1 MEFVKLVGPFG
12 VFFIMFALGLNLNI
26 KRFLRVFSK
35 PKDFILGLLCQTVL
49 LPIIGLLTIYYFPL
63 DKEFQIGIFLLLIM
77 PSAAMSN
84 YATRIADGNVPLSI
98 CLTSI
103 CALFS
108 FLTVPLYLNFFSEF
122 LYNQSFDLQLF
133 TFSLKTFLFITLPV
147 FIGIYLREKFSSFVK
162 KYTFTL
168 DRLAFITFLIIVF
181 IAIYTEK
188 DNLISYFDDV
198 GVTMSLI
205 LAMVFLSSFIITQIF
220 VDDIKSKRAI
230 RIEALLQNGAM
241 GFVVG
246 ALIFSEIVYLVPITI
261 YALLQY
267 CFLLFYLGNM
277 RLKSKSNND

>member
-12 VFFIMFALGLNLNI
+12 VFFIMFALGLNLSI
-26 KRFLRVFSK
+26 RRFLRVFNK
-35 PKDFILGLLCQTVL
+35 PKNFIVGLLCQIVV
-49 LPIIGLLTIYYFPL
+49 LPIIGLIVISYFPME
-63 DKEFQIGIFLLLIM
+63 KEFQIGIFLLLIM

-98 CLTSI
+98 SLTSI
-103 CALFS
+103 CALIS
-108 FLTVPLYLNFFSEF
+108 FITVPLYLNFFSNF
-122 LYNQSFDLQLF
+122 LYNQNFDLQLF
-133 TFSLKTFLFITLPV
+133 AFSIKTFLFITLPV
-147 FIGIYLREKFSSFVK
+147 FIGIYLREKFSNFFR

-168 DRLAFITFLIIVF
+168 DRIAFVLFLIIVF

-188 DNLISYFDDV
+188 NNLISYFDDV
-198 GVTMSLI
+198 GVIMSFVLVV
-205 LAMVFLSSFIITQIF
+205 VFLSSFIITQVFIH
-220 VDDIKSKRAI
+220 DTASKRAI

-246 ALIFSEIVYLVPITI
+246 ALIFSEIQYLVPITI

-277 RLKSKSNND
+277 KLKK

>member
-12 VFFIMFALGLNLNI
+12 VFFIMFALGLNLSI
-26 KRFLRVFSK
+26 KRFLRVFKK
-35 PKDFILGLLCQTVL
+35 PKNFIVGVLCQIVI
-49 LPIIGLLTIYYFPL
+49 LPIIGLIVISLLPM
-63 DKEFQIGIFLLLIM
+63 DKEFQIGVFLLLIM

-103 CALFS
+103 CALSS
-108 FLTVPLYLNFFSEF
+108 FITVPMYLNFFSNF
-122 LYNQSFDLQLF
+122 LYNQSFDLRLF
-133 TFSLKTFLFITLPV
+133 SFSVKTFLFITMPV
-147 FIGIYLREKFSSFVK
+147 FIGIYCREKFSSFFK
-162 KYTFTL
+162 NLIFTL
-168 DRLAFITFLIIVF
+168 DRLAFVIFLIIVF

-188 DNLISYFDDV
+188 DNLVNYFDDV
-198 GVTMSLI
+198 GVIMSLI
-205 LAMVFLSSFIITQIF
+205 LAMVFVSSLITTQIF
-220 VDDIKSKRAI
+220 IDDIPSKRAI

-246 ALIFSEIVYLVPITI
+246 ALIFSEIQYLVPITI

-277 RLKSKSNND
+277 KLKK

>member
-12 VFFIMFALGLNLNI
+12 VFFIMFALGLNLKIN
-26 KRFLRVFSK
+26 RFLRVFSK
-35 PKDFILGLLCQTVL
+35 PKNFIVGILCLVVV
-49 LPIIGLLTIYYFPL
+49 LPIIGLIIINYFPM
-63 DKEFQIGIFLLLIM
+63 DKEFQIGVFLLLIM

-84 YATRIADGNVPLSI
+84 YATRIADGNVTLV
-98 CLTSI
+98 

-108 FLTVPLYLNFFSEF
+108 FVTVPLYLNFFSNF
-122 LYNQSFDLQLF
+122 LYYQSFDLQLF
-133 TFSLKTFLFITLPV
+133 AFSVKTFLFITLPV
-147 FIGIYLREKFSSFVK
+147 FIGIFCRANFSNFFQ

-168 DRLAFITFLIIVF
+168 DRLAFALFLIIVF

-188 DNLISYFDDV
+188 NNLISYFDDV

-205 LAMVFLSSFIITQIF
+205 LVLVFLSSFIITQIF
-220 VDDIKSKRAI
+220 IDDVPSKRAI

-246 ALIFSEIVYLVPITI
+246 ALMFSEIKYLIPITI

-277 RLKSKSNND
+277 KLKK

>member
-12 VFFIMFALGLNLNI
+12 VFFIMFALGLNLSI
-26 KRFLRVFSK
+26 KRFLKVFK
-35 PKDFILGLLCQTVL
+35 NPKNFIVGVLCQIVI
-49 LPIIGLLTIYYFPL
+49 LPIIGLIVISLLPMN
-63 DKEFQIGIFLLLIM
+63 KEFQIGVFLLLIM

-108 FLTVPLYLNFFSEF
+108 FITVPIYLNFFSNF

-133 TFSLKTFLFITLPV
+133 TFSIKTFLFITMPV
-147 FIGIYLREKFSSFVK
+147 FIGIYCREKFSSFFK
-162 KYTFTL
+162 NLIFTL
-168 DRLAFITFLIIVF
+168 DRLAFLTFLIIVF

-188 DNLISYFDDV
+188 DNLVNYFDDV
-198 GVTMSLI
+198 GVIMSLI
-205 LAMVFLSSFIITQIF
+205 LILVFASSFLITQIF
-220 VDDIKSKRAI
+220 IDDISSKRAI

-246 ALIFSEIVYLVPITI
+246 SLIFSKIQYLVPITI

-277 RLKSKSNND
+277 KLKK

>member
-12 VFFIMFALGLNLNI
+12 VFFIMFALGLNLSI
-26 KRFLRVFSK
+26 RRFLRVFSK
-35 PKDFILGLLCQTVL
+35 PKNFIVGILCQIVA
-49 LPIIGLLTIYYFPL
+49 LPIIGLLVISFLPMT
-63 DKEFQIGIFLLLIM
+63 KEFQIGIFLLLIM

-103 CALFS
+103 CALVS
-108 FLTVPLYLNFFSEF
+108 FITVPIYLNLFSKF
-122 LYNQSFDLQLF
+122 LYNQSFNLQLF
-133 TFSLKTFLFITLPV
+133 TFSIKTFLFITLPV
-147 FIGIYLREKFSSFVK
+147 FIGIYCRYKFTSFFK

-168 DRLAFITFLIIVF
+168 DRLAFAIFLIIVF

-188 DNLISYFDDV
+188 NNLVSYFDDV
-198 GVTMSLI
+198 GVIMSLI
-205 LAMVFLSSFIITQIF
+205 LVLVFISSFIFTQVF
-220 VDDIKSKRAI
+220 VDDVPSKRAI

-246 ALIFSEIVYLVPITI
+246 ALIFSEIKYLIPITI

-277 RLKSKSNND
+277 KLKK

>member
-12 VFFIMFALGLNLNI
+12 VFFIMFALGLNLSI
-26 KRFLRVFSK
+26 RRFLRVFSK
-35 PKDFILGLLCQTVL
+35 PKNFIVGILCQIVA
-49 LPIIGLLTIYYFPL
+49 LPIIGLLVISFLPMS
-63 DKEFQIGIFLLLIM
+63 KEFQIGIFLLLIM

-103 CALFS
+103 CALVS
-108 FLTVPLYLNFFSEF
+108 FITVPIYLNLFSKF
-122 LYNQSFDLQLF
+122 LYNQSFNLQLF
-133 TFSLKTFLFITLPV
+133 TFSIKTFLFITLPV
-147 FIGIYLREKFSSFVK
+147 FIGIYCRYKFTSFFK

-168 DRLAFITFLIIVF
+168 DRLAFAIFLIIVF

-188 DNLISYFDDV
+188 NNLVSYFDDV
-198 GVTMSLI
+198 GVIMSLI
-205 LAMVFLSSFIITQIF
+205 LVLVFISSFIFTQLF
-220 VDDIKSKRAI
+220 VDDVPSKRAI

-246 ALIFSEIVYLVPITI
+246 ALIFSEIKYLIPITI

-277 RLKSKSNND
+277 KLKK

>member
-12 VFFIMFALGLNLNI
+12 VFFIMFALGLNLSI
-26 KRFLRVFSK
+26 KRFLRVFSR
-35 PKDFILGLLCQTVL
+35 PKNFIVGLVCQILV
-49 LPIIGLLTIYYFPL
+49 LPIIGLVVISYLQM
-63 DKEFQIGIFLLLIM
+63 DREFQIGIFLLLIM

-103 CALFS
+103 CALMS
-108 FLTVPLYLNFFSEF
+108 FITVPLYLNFFSDF
-122 LYNQSFDLQLF
+122 LHNQTFELHLF
-133 TFSLKTFLFITLPV
+133 TFSIKTFLFITLPV
-147 FIGIYLREKFSSFVK
+147 FIGIFLREKFNSFFK

-168 DRLAFITFLIIVF
+168 DRLAFGIFLVIVF
-181 IAIYTEK
+181 IAIFTEK

-205 LAMVFLSSFIITQIF
+205 LLLVFISSFMITQIF
-220 VDDIKSKRAI
+220 VDDISSKRAI

-246 ALIFSEIVYLVPITI
+246 AMIFTEIKYLVPITI

-277 RLKSKSNND
+277 KLKK

>member
-12 VFFIMFALGLNLNI
+12 VFFIMFALGLNLSI
-26 KRFLRVFSK
+26 RRFLRVFSK
-35 PKDFILGLLCQTVL
+35 PKNFIVGILCQIVA
-49 LPIIGLLTIYYFPL
+49 LPIIGLLVISFLPMT
-63 DKEFQIGIFLLLIM
+63 KEFQIGIFLLLIM

-103 CALFS
+103 CALVS
-108 FLTVPLYLNFFSEF
+108 FITVPIYLNLFSKF
-122 LYNQSFDLQLF
+122 LYNQSFNLQLF
-133 TFSLKTFLFITLPV
+133 TFSIKTFLFITLPV
-147 FIGIYLREKFSSFVK
+147 FIGIYCRYKFTSFFK

-168 DRLAFITFLIIVF
+168 DRLAFAIFLIIVF

-188 DNLISYFDDV
+188 NNLVSYFDDV
-198 GVTMSLI
+198 GVIMSLI
-205 LAMVFLSSFIITQIF
+205 LVLVFISSFIFTQLF
-220 VDDIKSKRAI
+220 VDDVPSKRAI

-246 ALIFSEIVYLVPITI
+246 ALIFSEIKYLIPITI

-277 RLKSKSNND
+277 KLKK

>member
-26 KRFLRVFSK
+26 KRFLRVFTK
-35 PKDFILGLLCQTVL
+35 PKNFIVGLLCQTVV
-49 LPIIGLLTIYYFPL
+49 LPMIGLLTIYFFPM

-103 CALFS
+103 CALMS
-108 FLTVPLYLNFFSEF
+108 FITVPLYLNFFSDF
-122 LYNQSFDLQLF
+122 LHNQTFELHLF
-133 TFSLKTFLFITLPV
+133 TFSIKTFLFITLPV
-147 FIGIYLREKFSSFVK
+147 FIGIFLREKFNSFFK

-168 DRLAFITFLIIVF
+168 DRLAFAIFLVIVF
-181 IAIYTEK
+181 IAIFTEK

-205 LAMVFLSSFIITQIF
+205 LLLVFISSFMITQIF
-220 VDDIKSKRAI
+220 VDDISSKRAI

-246 ALIFSEIVYLVPITI
+246 AMIFTEIKYLVPITI

-277 RLKSKSNND
+277 KLKK

>member
-12 VFFIMFALGLNLNI
+12 VFFIMFALGLNLSI
-26 KRFLRVFSK
+26 RRFLRVFSK
-35 PKDFILGLLCQTVL
+35 PKNFIVGLLCQIVL
-49 LPIIGLLTIYYFPL
+49 LPIIGLIVISYFPME
-63 DKEFQIGIFLLLIM
+63 KEFQIGIFLLLIM

-98 CLTSI
+98 SLTSI
-103 CALFS
+103 CALVS
-108 FLTVPLYLNFFSEF
+108 FITVPLYLNFFSNF
-122 LYNQSFDLQLF
+122 LYDQNFDLQLF
-133 TFSLKTFLFITLPV
+133 AFSIKTFLFITLPV
-147 FIGIYLREKFSSFVK
+147 FIGIYLREKFSNFFR

-168 DRLAFITFLIIVF
+168 DRIAFVLFLIIVF

-188 DNLISYFDDV
+188 NNLISYFDDV
-198 GVTMSLI
+198 GVIMSFVLVV
-205 LAMVFLSSFIITQIF
+205 VFLSSFIITQVFIH
-220 VDDIKSKRAI
+220 DTASKRAI

-246 ALIFSEIVYLVPITI
+246 ALIFTEIQYLVPITI

-277 RLKSKSNND
+277 KLKK

>member
-12 VFFIMFALGLNLNI
+12 VFFIMFALGLNLSV
-26 KRFLRVFSK
+26 KRLLRVFSK
-35 PKDFILGLLCQTVL
+35 PKNFIVGILCQIVV
-49 LPIIGLLTIYYFPL
+49 LPIIGLLVISFLPMS
-63 DKEFQIGIFLLLIM
+63 KEFQIGIFLLLIM

-103 CALFS
+103 CALVS
-108 FLTVPLYLNFFSEF
+108 FITVPIYLNLFSKF
-122 LYNQSFDLQLF
+122 LYNQSFNLQLF
-133 TFSLKTFLFITLPV
+133 TFSIKTFLFITLPV
-147 FIGIYLREKFSSFVK
+147 FIGIYCRYKFTSFFK

-168 DRLAFITFLIIVF
+168 DRLAFAIFLIIVF

-188 DNLISYFDDV
+188 NNLVSYFDDV
-198 GVTMSLI
+198 GVIMSLI
-205 LAMVFLSSFIITQIF
+205 LVLVFISSFIFTQLF
-220 VDDIKSKRAI
+220 VDDVPSKRAI

-246 ALIFSEIVYLVPITI
+246 ALIFSEIKYLIPITI

-277 RLKSKSNND
+277 KLKK

>member
-12 VFFIMFALGLNLNI
+12 VFFIMFALGLNLSI
-26 KRFLRVFSK
+26 KRFLRVFSR
-35 PKDFILGLLCQTVL
+35 PKNFIVGILCQTLV
-49 LPIIGLLTIYYFPL
+49 LPIIGLIVISYFQM
-63 DKEFQIGIFLLLIM
+63 DKEFQIGLFLLLIM

-84 YATRIADGNVPLSI
+84 YATSIADGNVPLSI

-103 CALFS
+103 CALVS
-108 FLTVPLYLNFFSEF
+108 FITVPLYLNFFSGF
-122 LYNQSFDLQLF
+122 LYGESFDLKLF
-133 TFSLKTFLFITLPV
+133 SFSIKTFLFITLPV
-147 FIGIYLREKFSSFVK
+147 FIGIFIREKFSKFVK

-168 DRLAFITFLIIVF
+168 DRVAFILFLLIVF

-198 GVTMSLI
+198 GVVMSLV
-205 LAMVFLSSFIITQIF
+205 LVLVFASSFIITQIF
-220 VDDIKSKRAI
+220 IDDIQSKRAI

-246 ALIFSEIVYLVPITI
+246 ALIFSEIQYLVPITI

-267 CFLLFYLGNM
+267 CFLLFYLGNIK
-277 RLKSKSNND
+277 LKR

>member
-12 VFFIMFALGLNLNI
+12 VFFIMFALGLNLHLR
-26 KRFLRVFSK
+26 KFLEVFSN
-35 PKDFILGLLCQTVL
+35 PKNFIVGIICQTVV
-49 LPIIGLLTIYYFPL
+49 LPIIGLIIINFFPM

-84 YATRIADGNVPLSI
+84 YATKIADGNVTLSI

-108 FLTVPLYLNFFSEF
+108 FITVPFYLNLFSNF
-122 LYNQSFDLQLF
+122 LYNQSFDFQLF
-133 TFSLKTFLFITLPV
+133 TFSLKTFLFITLPI
-147 FIGIYLREKFSSFVK
+147 FIGIFLRKKFNNVIK
-162 KYTFTL
+162 NYTFTL
-168 DRLAFITFLIIVF
+168 DRAAFVIFLLIVF

-205 LAMVFLSSFIITQIF
+205 LAMVFISSFIITQLF
-220 VDDIKSKRAI
+220 VDDIPSKRAI

-246 ALIFSEIVYLVPITI
+246 ALIFSEIQYLIPITI

-267 CFLLFYLGNM
+267 CFLLFYLGNIK
-277 RLKSKSNND
+277 LKS

>member
-1 MEFVKLVGPFG
+1 MPSDTAAKV
-12 VFFIMFALGLNLNI
+12 ISLG
-26 KRFLRVFSK
+26 
-35 PKDFILGLLCQTVL
+35 DGIL
-49 LPIIGLLTIYYFPL
+49 
-63 DKEFQIGIFLLLIM
+63 LLLIM

-98 CLTSI
+98 CLTSM

-108 FLTVPLYLNFFSEF
+108 FITVPLYLNLFSNF
-122 LYNQSFDLQLF
+122 LYNQNFDLQLF
-133 TFSLKTFLFITLPV
+133 KFSIKTFLFITLPV
-147 FIGIYLREKFSSFVK
+147 FIGIYLREKFSFFVK

-168 DRLAFITFLIIVF
+168 DRLAFVIFLIIVLLG
-181 IAIYTEK
+181 IYTEK
-188 DNLISYFDDV
+188 NNLLSYFDDV

-246 ALIFSEIVYLVPITI
+246 SLLFSEIQYLIPITI

-277 RLKSKSNND
+277 KIKS

>member
-12 VFFIMFALGLNLNI
+12 VFFIMFALGLNLSV
-26 KRFLRVFSK
+26 KRFLRVFNK
-35 PKDFILGLLCQTVL
+35 PKNFIVGILCQIVV
-49 LPIIGLLTIYYFPL
+49 LPIIGLLVISLLPMS
-63 DKEFQIGIFLLLIM
+63 KEFQVGIFLLLIM

-103 CALFS
+103 CALVS
-108 FLTVPLYLNFFSEF
+108 FITVPIYLNLFSNF
-122 LYNQSFDLQLF
+122 LYNRSFNLQLF
-133 TFSLKTFLFITLPV
+133 AFSIKTFLFITLPV
-147 FIGIYLREKFSSFVK
+147 FIGIYCRYKFTSFFK

-168 DRLAFITFLIIVF
+168 DRLAFAIFLIIVF

-188 DNLISYFDDV
+188 NNLVNYFDDV
-198 GVTMSLI
+198 GVIMSLI
-205 LAMVFLSSFIITQIF
+205 LVLIFISSFIFTQIF
-220 VDDIKSKRAI
+220 VDDVPTKRAI

-246 ALIFSEIVYLVPITI
+246 ALIFSEIKYLIPITI

-277 RLKSKSNND
+277 KLKK

>member
-1 MEFVKLVGPFG
+1 MEFVKFVGPFG
-12 VFFIMFALGLNLNI
+12 VFFIMFALGLNLKIN
-26 KRFLRVFSK
+26 RFLRVFSK
-35 PKDFILGLLCQTVL
+35 PKNFIVGMLCQIVV
-49 LPIIGLLTIYYFPL
+49 LPIIGLLIINYLPM
-63 DKEFQIGIFLLLIM
+63 DKEFQIGVFLLLIM

-84 YATRIADGNVPLSI
+84 YATRIANGNVTLSI

-108 FLTVPLYLNFFSEF
+108 FITVPLYLNFFSNF
-122 LYNQSFDLQLF
+122 LYNESFDLQLF
-133 TFSLKTFLFITLPV
+133 TFSVKTFLFITLPV
-147 FIGIYLREKFSSFVK
+147 FIGIFCREKFSNFFQ

-168 DRLAFITFLIIVF
+168 DRLAFVLFLIIVF

-188 DNLISYFDDV
+188 NNLISYFDDV

-205 LAMVFLSSFIITQIF
+205 LVIVFLSSFIITQIF
-220 VDDIKSKRAI
+220 IDDIQSKRAI

-246 ALIFSEIVYLVPITI
+246 SLIFSEIQYLVPITI

-277 RLKSKSNND
+277 KLKK

>member
-12 VFFIMFALGLNLNI
+12 VFFIMFALGLNLSI
-26 KRFLRVFSK
+26 KRFLRVFSR
-35 PKDFILGLLCQTVL
+35 PKNFIVGLVCQILV
-49 LPIIGLLTIYYFPL
+49 LPIIGLVVISYLQM
-63 DKEFQIGIFLLLIM
+63 DREFQIGIFLLLIM

-103 CALFS
+103 CALMS
-108 FLTVPLYLNFFSEF
+108 FITVPLYLNFFSDF
-122 LYNQSFDLQLF
+122 LHNQTFELHLF
-133 TFSLKTFLFITLPV
+133 TFSIKTFLFITLPV
-147 FIGIYLREKFSSFVK
+147 FIGIFLREKFNSFFK

-168 DRLAFITFLIIVF
+168 DRLAFAIFLVIVF
-181 IAIYTEK
+181 IAIFTEK

-205 LAMVFLSSFIITQIF
+205 LLLVFISSFMITQIF
-220 VDDIKSKRAI
+220 VDDIPSKRAI

-246 ALIFSEIVYLVPITI
+246 AMIFTEIKYLVPITI

-277 RLKSKSNND
+277 KLKN

>member
-1 MEFVKLVGPFG
+1 
-12 VFFIMFALGLNLNI
+12 MFALGLNLSI
-26 KRFLRVFSK
+26 RRFLRVFSK
-35 PKDFILGLLCQTVL
+35 PKNFIVGILCQIVA
-49 LPIIGLLTIYYFPL
+49 LPIIGLLVISFLPMS
-63 DKEFQIGIFLLLIM
+63 KEFQIGIFLLLIM

-103 CALFS
+103 CALVS
-108 FLTVPLYLNFFSEF
+108 FITVPIYLNLFSKF
-122 LYNQSFDLQLF
+122 LYNQSFNLQLF
-133 TFSLKTFLFITLPV
+133 TFSIKTFLFITLPV
-147 FIGIYLREKFSSFVK
+147 FIGIYCRYKFTSFFK

-168 DRLAFITFLIIVF
+168 DRLAFAIFLIIVF

-188 DNLISYFDDV
+188 NNLVSYFDDV
-198 GVTMSLI
+198 GVIMSLI
-205 LAMVFLSSFIITQIF
+205 LVLVFISSFIFTQLF
-220 VDDIKSKRAI
+220 VDDVPSKRAI

-246 ALIFSEIVYLVPITI
+246 ALIFSEIKYLIPITI

-277 RLKSKSNND
+277 KLKK

>member
-12 VFFIMFALGLNLNI
+12 VFFIMFALGLNLSI
-26 KRFLRVFSK
+26 KRFLRVFSR
-35 PKDFILGLLCQTVL
+35 PKNFIVGLVCQVL
-49 LPIIGLLTIYYFPL
+49 VLPIIGLVAISYLQM
-63 DKEFQIGIFLLLIM
+63 DREFQIGIFLLLIM

-103 CALFS
+103 CALMS
-108 FLTVPLYLNFFSEF
+108 FISVPLYLNFFSNF
-122 LYNQSFDLQLF
+122 LYNQTFELHLF
-133 TFSLKTFLFITLPV
+133 TFSIKTFLFITLPV
-147 FIGIYLREKFSSFVK
+147 FIGIFLREKFNSFFK

-168 DRLAFITFLIIVF
+168 DRLAFGIFLVIVF
-181 IAIYTEK
+181 IAIFTEK
-188 DNLISYFDDV
+188 DNLTSYFDDV

-205 LAMVFLSSFIITQIF
+205 LLVVFISSFIITQIF
-220 VDDIKSKRAI
+220 VDDISSKRAI

-246 ALIFSEIVYLVPITI
+246 AMIFTEIKYLVPITI

-277 RLKSKSNND
+277 KLKK

>member
-12 VFFIMFALGLNLNI
+12 VFFIMFALGLNLSI
-26 KRFLRVFSK
+26 RRFLRVFNK
-35 PKDFILGLLCQTVL
+35 PKNFIVGLLCQIVV
-49 LPIIGLLTIYYFPL
+49 LPIIGLIVINYFPME
-63 DKEFQIGIFLLLIM
+63 KEFQIGVFLLLIM

-98 CLTSI
+98 SLTSI
-103 CALFS
+103 CALVS
-108 FLTVPLYLNFFSEF
+108 FITVPLYLNFFSNF
-122 LYNQSFDLQLF
+122 LYNQNFDLQLF
-133 TFSLKTFLFITLPV
+133 AFSFKTFLFITLPV
-147 FIGIYLREKFSSFVK
+147 FIGIYLREKFSNFFR

-168 DRLAFITFLIIVF
+168 DRIAFALFLIIAF

-188 DNLISYFDDV
+188 NNLISYFDDV
-198 GVTMSLI
+198 GVIMSLI
-205 LAMVFLSSFIITQIF
+205 LVIVFLSSSIITQVFIH
-220 VDDIKSKRAI
+220 DTPSKRAI

-246 ALIFSEIVYLVPITI
+246 ALIFSEIQYLVPITI

-277 RLKSKSNND
+277 KLKK